1 MVSKPTLLRASM
13 MNTMEVVENLRGKY
27 QKSGLL
33 HDDQES
39 EYIEANKLIWITLEN
54 DSMKSAVYDLFKTN
68 KYLF

>member
-1 MVSKPTLLRASM
+1 M

-33 HDDQES
+33 HDTKEP

-54 DSMKSAVYDLFKTN
+54 DSMKSAVYD
-68 KYLF
+68 